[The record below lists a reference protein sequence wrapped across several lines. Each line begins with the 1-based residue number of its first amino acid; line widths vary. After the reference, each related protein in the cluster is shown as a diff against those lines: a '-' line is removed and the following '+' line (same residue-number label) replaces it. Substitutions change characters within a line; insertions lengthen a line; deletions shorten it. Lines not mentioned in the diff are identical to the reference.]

1 MMRSTFANVVL
12 LSLITLCS
20 ACAISNQ
27 GTVDYRYNR
36 PGTNQGILNPKY
48 IRSEAAANLISAGD
62 PITVSLK
69 QVFVKDFTEYRSLLR
84 VIRNE
89 PTTGDIAIVSST
101 CEDPCNRKF
110 GSDGIK
116 SSKVIFYSN
125 DVRRGQFLNLSN
137 LHGVFGPI
145 TYGGNP
151 LKFDFY
157 IIELD
162 TDGTQLRNLAANL
175 AGLGET
181 FYPPAHPATAILSSL
196 AEVFIKDD
204 QDDNIFTFSFDLKS
218 PTTENSTINPSSAAI
233 EAGNYVL
240 IRSEDR
246 TQQIPWSILAYNDA
260 TGRVVHSRCASMI
273 EPTADCFYT
282 DNSYMVIEVSKAK
295 NAVSNDAQQIIFS
308 ALKSSITATGP
319 SILNNQLT
327 AEKMQE
333 IRNSLESTEIRGRTV
348 HLLKAIKDSPPDS
361 QRRRLETLNLASI
374 WFDGSKTILPSDTS
388 IVAAQA
394 NDLLGQCAGLSTED
408 ALLYQDA
415 IRTRTLVNK
424 AAFVNALVQCPFSK

>member
-1 MMRSTFANVVL
+1 MRSLFANATI

-27 GTVDYRYNR
+27 GAVDYRYNR
-36 PGTNQGILNPKY
+36 PDTHQGSLNPKY

-69 QVFVKDFTEYRSLLR
+69 QVFIKDFIEYRSLLR
-84 VIRNE
+84 VVRNE

-110 GSDGIK
+110 GNDGIK
-116 SSKVIFYSN
+116 NSKVIFYSN

-151 LKFDFY
+151 LKLDFY

-218 PTTENSTINPSSAAI
+218 PTDEKPTANPSSAAI

-246 TQQIPWSILAYNDA
+246 TKQIPWSSLAYNDA
-260 TGRVVHSRCASMI
+260 TGRVVNSRCALMF
-273 EPTADCFYT
+273 EPADDCFYT

-295 NAVSNDAQQIIFS
+295 TAANNDAQQIIFS
-308 ALKSSITATGP
+308 ALKSSIAATGP
-319 SILNNQLT
+319 SLLNNQLT

-333 IRNSLESTEIRGRTV
+333 IRNSLESTEIRGRAV
-348 HLLKAIKDSPPDS
+348 HTLKTIKDSPPDS
-361 QRRRLETLNLASI
+361 QERKRATLNLASI
-374 WFDGSKTILPSDTS
+374 WFDESKVTLPSDTS
-388 IVAAQA
+388 MVAIQA
-394 NDLLGQCAGLSTED
+394 DDLLGRCMGLSTED

-415 IRTRTLVNK
+415 IRTRKVANK
-424 AAFVNALVQCPFSK
+424 AALVNTLVECSFSK

>member
-1 MMRSTFANVVL
+1 MKSAIANAII

-27 GTVDYRYNR
+27 GVVDYRYNR
-36 PGTNQGILNPKY
+36 PGINQGKLNPKY
-48 IRSEAAANLISAGD
+48 IRSEDAANLISAGD

-84 VIRNE
+84 IARNE

-218 PTTENSTINPSSAAI
+218 PAAESSTANPSSAAI

-246 TQQIPWSILAYNDA
+246 TKQIPWSTLAYNDS
-260 TGRVVHSRCASMI
+260 TGRVVYSRCALTP
-273 EPTADCFYT
+273 EPTEDCFYT
-282 DNSYMVIEVSKAK
+282 SNSYMVIEVSKAK

-308 ALKSSITATGP
+308 ALKSSIAATGP

-333 IRNSLESTEIRGRTV
+333 IRNSLESTEIRGRVLQT
-348 HLLKAIKDSPPDS
+348 IKTIKESPADS
-361 QRRRLETLNLASI
+361 QKRKLAALNLASI
-374 WFDGSKTILPSDTS
+374 WFDSKKTVLPSDTS
-388 IVAAQA
+388 IVAIQTD
-394 NDLLGQCAGLSTED
+394 DLFGRCVGLSTD
-408 ALLYQDA
+408 NAILYQDA
-415 IRTRTLVNK
+415 VRARNIADK
-424 AAFVNALVQCPFSK
+424 AAFVNTLAQCSFSK